1 VLPGTRSARPG
12 SLHPGQPLGA
22 LLDRLAA
29 GETPPAD
36 ASVTTVPAP
45 AVLDGR
51 GARALVVGGTAWHVV
66 AADVDPAWVAAQ
78 VVHDPITAPL
88 GARFLAALADRVG
101 VEPGVL
107 DAVLVAP
114 RAPVQPGLTLVEQSP
129 GEHPRV
135 ARALAHRTGVR
146 VWTTPDGAGLL
157 TLGRGVCG
165 RWEAALEVA
174 PAARGRG
181 LGTAL
186 AAAAPALVP
195 DDDAPLWA
203 QVAPANTASLRA
215 FLAAGWRP
223 VGAEVLFGP

>member
-1 VLPGTRSARPG
+1 
-12 SLHPGQPLGA
+12 
-22 LLDRLAA
+22 
-29 GETPPAD
+29 
-36 ASVTTVPAP
+36 VPAP
-45 AVLDGR
+45 L

-66 AADVDPAWVAAQ
+66 AADVDPAWVAGQ
-78 VVHDPITAPL
+78 VAEDPIAAPL
-88 GARFLAALADRVG
+88 GARFLSALADRVG
-101 VEPGVL
+101 GEPGVL

-114 RAPVQPGLTLVEQSP
+114 PAPVSPGLELVEVAA

-157 TLGRGVCG
+157 ILGRGVCG

-186 AAAAPALVP
+186 AAAAPALVS
-195 DDDAPLWA
+195 DDDVPLWA

-215 FLAAGWRP
+215 FLGAGWRP
-223 VGAEVLFGP
+223 VCAEVLFGP

>member
-1 VLPGTRSARPG
+1 MKDLPAPHRSQARGGPLQG
-12 SLHPGQPLGA
+12 GQSLAG

-29 GETPPAD
+29 GETLPAD
-36 ASVTTVPAP
+36 VSVTTVPAP
-45 AVLDGR
+45 L

-66 AADVDPAWVAAQ
+66 AADVDPGWVTARVAA
-78 VVHDPITAPL
+78 DPIGAPL
-88 GARFLAALADRVG
+88 GARFLGALADEVG

-114 RAPVQPGLTLVEQSP
+114 PAPAAPGMPLVARAA

-135 ARALAHRTGVR
+135 ARALAHRAGVQ
-146 VWTTPDGAGLL
+146 VWTTPDGAALM

-165 RWEAALEVA
+165 RWEVSLEVE

-181 LGTAL
+181 LATAL

-195 DDDAPLWA
+195 AGAPLWA

-215 FLAAGWRP
+215 FLTAGFRP
-223 VGAEVLFGP
+223 VCAEVLFGP